1 MIRVRTTPARLDT
14 ATFRLSHWFVLS
26 RILLLIRL
34 GLRIV
39 HCQWGVQS
47 VSESSEYLYEY
58 ITLIAGCFT
67 DSDSTLFRSKVV
79 TCLETM
85 LTPDVGGAA
94 FHLALEEVKT
104 FFWQKYVLSQLVLDL
119 ELWNWHKQFN
129 VLQQGLERCRSF
141 EDTDIIWM
149 MEGLLE
155 DPELGDPEL
164 DDPES
169 P

>member
-1 MIRVRTTPARLDT
+1 MSRLRTTPARIDT
-14 ATFRLSHWFVLS
+14 VCFRVSHCVPFLTYSSSHSYWL
-26 RILLLIRL
+26 
-34 GLRIV
+34 V